1 MEFVF
6 TFEKFSFDFL
16 GHLTIY
22 GEKNLG
28 SIGAQIK
35 STMLVTLW
43 AFIGIEGAVVLS
55 GRAKSQQDVGRATI
69 LGFSGGLIIF
79 ALISILPYGFMTQAE
94 LAAVPNPSTAG
105 GLEAVVGP
113 WGSWLMNIGLIIAVL
128 ASWLAWTMITAEI
141 PYAAGKDG
149 TFPGVF
155 ARQNSKGS
163 ACVSLW
169 STSILMQLAM
179 LLVYFSNDAWNTMLS
194 ITGVMVLP
202 PYLASCLFLWKI
214 GKDNTLAR
222 DAPDIKI
229 GIKRALISGVL
240 GAAFALWLIYA
251 AGLQYLLVSI
261 IFLAAGIPVY
271 VWARKQHDLPSFTR
285 AEAIGAA
292 VLVAVA
298 ALAIILMATGK
309 VDL

>member
-1 MEFVF
+1 
-6 TFEKFSFDFL
+6 
-16 GHLTIY
+16 
-22 GEKNLG
+22 
-28 SIGAQIK
+28 
-35 STMLVTLW
+35 
-43 AFIGIEGAVVLS
+43 
-55 GRAKSQQDVGRATI
+55 
-69 LGFSGGLIIF
+69 
-79 ALISILPYGFMTQAE
+79 
-94 LAAVPNPSTAG
+94 
-105 GLEAVVGP
+105 
-113 WGSWLMNIGLIIAVL
+113 MNIGLIIAVL

-271 VWARKQHDLPSFTR
+271 VWARKQRDLQSFTK
-285 AEAIGAA
+285 AEAAGASILVIIA
-292 VLVAVA
+292 VV
-298 ALAIILMATGK
+298 AIILAAAGK
-309 VDL
+309 LSLG